1 MKKLLLKSM
10 LLLCALIAG
19 SSSVWATKYT
29 GTFNQI
35 TSASDFT
42 TGYYVITGSGYD
54 KALGTEINSNKRM
67 PGQNVTI
74 SNNTITDP
82 DETIVWYITRTSNT
96 CTFQNVSN
104 EKYLSQVSTT
114 SGKGMGFSNTSVN
127 ITYSSYS
134 SGFAF
139 TLNGASNNIF
149 KYNSSS
155 DWFANYTGDYTSS
168 MTRVDL
174 FKLHEDETGESTTV
188 TINSTGITNT
198 NKFYGTAAG
207 TLTAAVTVTSTSAA
221 VAGATI
227 TWLSSNTSVATVGE
241 TTGVVTLVGEGSTTI
256 TASYAGETGVYQSAS
271 AKYELIVTNDN
282 PNAVTLWSEDFSGYS
297 EGDKPSGGTYN
308 YVCVD
313 GGTNTQIYEAV
324 MAGGT
329 SPELLVNKNGGS
341 FSATIPLENIVGDM
355 KLKFKSNAYAVTV
368 STSTT
373 GISISGDNSFNTA
386 GEHTVTFTGVTTA
399 MTSVVITFAAGSSNV
414 RIDDIVLKGS
424 KVVPATITAAE
435 YATFNSP
442 YALDFSETGI
452 TVYTATD
459 NETSVALNEIVS
471 GKVPAN
477 TPIVLYKAGADG
489 TAINVPVIASAT
501 AIEGTNDLNVSDGT
515 TTLTN
520 AYVLANK
527 AQGVGFY
534 PWGGTTLSAGKV
546 YLQGTSAAREFL
558 GFENGTTAIETV
570 KTQKVDGQYYD
581 LQGRMVSN
589 PTKGLYIVNGKKV
602 IIK

>member
-10 LLLCALIAG
+10 LLLCALIVG
-19 SSSVWATKYT
+19 SSSVWADDYELYS
-29 GTFNQI
+29 GDI
-35 TSASDFT
+35 TEGD
-42 TGYYVITGSGYD
+42 YVIYYSGNAM
-54 KALGTEINSNKRM
+54 K
-67 PGQNVTI
+67 
-74 SNNTITDP
+74 NTINKSRF
-82 DETIVWYITRTSNT
+82 E
-96 CTFQNVSN
+96 
-104 EKYLSQVSTT
+104 
-114 SGKGMGFSNTSVN
+114 NTSVTPSN
-127 ITYSSYS
+127 DKISSPAAAIVWHIAKDGDYWTIYNASVEKYAGGTGTKNQGALLSSVTDYAKWTVTGSSTYEFVNKGNSSD
-134 SGFAF
+134 GVNAN
-139 TLNGASNNIF
+139 LRNNGANGWACYST
-149 KYNSSS
+149 S
-155 DWFANYTGDYTSS
+155 TGNALYLYKK
-168 MTRVDL
+168 V
-174 FKLHEDETGESTTV
+174 EDGSAATTV
-188 TINSTGITNT
+188 TINSSEITNT
-198 NKFYGTAAG
+198 NKYLGTAAG

-221 VAGATI
+221 VAGATV
-227 TWLSSNTSVATVGE
+227 TWSSSNTSVATVGE

-256 TASYAGETGVYQSAS
+256 TASYAGKTGVYKSSSAE
-271 AKYELIVTNDN
+271 YVLNVTNEN
-282 PNAVTLWSEDFSGYS
+282 PNAVTLWSEDFTGYS

-386 GEHTVTFTGVTTA
+386 GEHTVVFTGVTTA
-399 MTSVVITFAAGSSNV
+399 MTSVVIKFAAGSSNV

-424 KVVPATITAAE
+424 KVVPTTITAAE
-435 YATFNSP
+435 YATFNSS

-459 NETSVALNEIVS
+459 NETSVVLNEITS

-477 TPIVLYKAGADG
+477 TPVVLYKAGADG

-527 AQGVGFY
+527 TQGVGFY

-546 YLQGTSAAREFL
+546 YLQGKGSYAAREFL
-558 GFENGTTAIETV
+558 GLGDATTIENVAKIQTV
-570 KTQKVDGQYYD
+570 DAQYFNLAGQ
-581 LQGRMVSN
+581 RVAN